1 MKKENFVIGLIGV
14 AVVFFLLGRFSVS
27 TTETPANPE
36 AKVDPPATT
45 DGGDNADK
53 PGDAEPALAKA
64 APAAAAAA
72 NNAGKA
78 ARTGK
83 PAAAV
88 ANAKPARAAAPARK
102 VAGSLNVMESPRKGA
117 AVAKVTI
124 MEISD
129 FQ

>member
-27 TTETPANPE
+27 TTN
-36 AKVDPPATT
+36 TT
-45 DGGDNADK
+45 DGTDDAGESAQAPTEDAKGADTDKQASNDSAK
-53 PGDAEPALAKA
+53 PAV
-64 APAAAAAA
+64 
-72 NNAGKA
+72 AGKA
-78 ARTGK
+78 V
-83 PAAAV
+83 AAPT
-88 ANAKPARAAAPARK
+88 AKAGAAAPVKK
-102 VAGSLNVMESPRKGA
+102 VAGSLNVMASPRKGA